1 MDALSPIFE
10 QSKETV
16 RRLTGSEKPVCFE
29 ALENAE
35 ATIDGKND
43 PAQLKV
49 DNERMKTKS

>member
-16 RRLTGSEKPVCFE
+16 RRLIDSEAIEK
-29 ALENAE
+29 AE

-43 PAQLKV
+43 FAQLKV
-49 DNERMKTKS
+49 DGERMKTKS